1 MRKLDFLF
9 IFLAVLI
16 SADYLTSVIGI
27 NWLEEQNQYVVAIN
41 DLIGNWFI
49 TFTLLFIIKLAALI
63 LLYKI
68 TTCSKLRQVRRSG
81 INVAVVLL
89 FVYAV
94 IVVNNVVLIASAE
107 IYEENGVII
116 EKGNFTLSQVSSK
129 NYNAQYDTSSSCCFQ
144 IQQTTLL

>member
-1 MRKLDFLF
+1 M
-9 IFLAVLI
+9 LI